1 MSRETDRLYYSISEV
16 CEMTGLKSHVLRYW
30 ETVFTVLKPHKNQ
43 AGNRIYREKDIK
55 LIKLIKKLLY
65 NDRFTM
71 DGAKKKLE
79 ELKNNSVQMELGL
92 PREDRNKSIIAEVR
106 KELNE
111 IISILDK
118 DPMVVDGKSD

>member
-71 DGAKKKLE
+71 DGAKRKLE

-111 IISILDK
+111 IIAILDK